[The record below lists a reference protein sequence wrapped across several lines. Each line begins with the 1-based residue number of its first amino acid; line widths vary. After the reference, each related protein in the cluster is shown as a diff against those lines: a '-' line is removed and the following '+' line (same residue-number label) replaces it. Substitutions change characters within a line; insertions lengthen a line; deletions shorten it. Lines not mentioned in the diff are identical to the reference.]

1 MEYLVYAVRQSEVQ
15 LSDAQV
21 NFAGQLAAT
30 KEVEDKA
37 RGKQEELAIQKNAL
51 RLKRHTLKTYKGVL
65 ETAKELPVEV
75 FKCKVCFKYFASQMH
90 LEAHYKRRHPDSFK
104 VECTKT

>member
-1 MEYLVYAVRQSEVQ
+1 M
-15 LSDAQV
+15 
-21 NFAGQLAAT
+21 
-30 KEVEDKA
+30 
-37 RGKQEELAIQKNAL
+37 QKNAL

-104 VECTKT
+104 VEVSKT